1 MRDPYSVLGLAKS
14 ASAAEIKSAFRK
26 LAKKYHPDQSKEPK
40 AKERFAEV
48 GQAYEIVGDEKK
60 RAAYDRG
67 EIDAEG
73 KPKAPQ
79 FEGFNAG
86 PGGFRNFHFD
96 FGGGGP
102 GDPGH
107 GIDPDI
113 FAEMFGGGMKSRA
126 KPPQRGQDVAVSV
139 TVPLAQ
145 VATGGDV
152 RVALPT
158 GKTLDV
164 TAPIGFEDGRTIRLR
179 GQGEPGVRNGPPGD
193 ALVTL
198 RYAPHPLFKVEG
210 RDLRLDLPIALYEA
224 VLGAKVR
231 TPTLSGA
238 VEITVPA
245 NTSSG
250 RVLRLR
256 GKGLPG
262 SGEAAAGDLFLTLRI
277 ALPAAE
283 DADLAELMRE
293 WRDQKPYDPRAGM
306 SA

>member
-40 AKERFAEV
+40 AKERFAEI

-60 RAAYDRG
+60 RAAFDRG

-79 FEGFNAG
+79 FEGFQAG

-96 FGGGGP
+96 YGG

-126 KPPQRGQDVAVSV
+126 RPPQRGQDVAVSV
-139 TVPLAQ
+139 SVPLAQ

-164 TAPIGFEDGRTIRLR
+164 SAPVGFEDGRTIRLR

-231 TPTLSGA
+231 APTLSGA

-262 SGEAAAGDLFLTLRI
+262 SGEAAAGDLFVILRI

-283 DADLAELMRE
+283 DAGLAELMRE

-306 SA
+306 GA